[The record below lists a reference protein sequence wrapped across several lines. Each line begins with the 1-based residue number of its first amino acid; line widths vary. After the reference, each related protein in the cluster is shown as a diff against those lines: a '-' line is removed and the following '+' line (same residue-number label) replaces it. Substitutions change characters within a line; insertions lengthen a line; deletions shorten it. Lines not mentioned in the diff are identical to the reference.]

1 MERFSIDEVGG
12 PFRADI
18 STALDGMAGQLAQL
32 HGAPSASGAQ
42 AAAALLGALDDGC
55 HTIAGSSSLVGAD
68 GLTASALTLRELVEA
83 MEAER
88 RAQLRAAHR
97 LQLLAARA
105 ATGLTAM
112 ARLLDLELAKD
123 RAGADAVAG
132 AFAAAAAL
140 PLAEL
145 DVAPARGVAPT
156 VVAEPAGPPP
166 DDEAGYAFADETAPP
181 PVAGADDGDGY
192 QFPEEPGAPA
202 SAPAPAPVAAR
213 TAAPPAPAPAPAD
226 QPEAEVVEAFAQEA
240 GELLDSLDRHALALD
255 QGGGRGALTE
265 LLRAYHTLKGSAQ
278 TVGLAALGALAHRVE
293 DLLEGLRERRTLPAG
308 TVPLLLRV
316 QRALRAGLAPGGAPD
331 LAPGELED
339 ALRALSA
346 ADGGER
352 AAPGDAGPAS
362 EAPAEA
368 GRWLRIAASHL
379 DGLMHLAGELVI
391 GRARLGNRI
400 GGLAAVQRELSASRT
415 RLLATVEDFRARH
428 EFSGLDGGR
437 ARGGAAAVG
446 AGGAGTGAAVFTE
459 LELDRYD
466 DVNVL
471 ARALAE
477 ISGDIGELQGGID
490 RSLTAFDE
498 DAEAMGRVISGIQN
512 GVMRARLV
520 PVGGLFMRLHVA
532 VRETAERLGKGVR
545 VVTAGEEVALDKAL
559 TDAVHGPLLHLVRN
573 AIAHGI
579 EQAETRL
586 LAGKSPDGT
595 ITLAARQEAGEI
607 VITVGDDGAGLDL
620 AALRRRGVELGL
632 IAADTP
638 DDSDAVRDLV
648 FAAGL
653 STQASADAV
662 SGRGYGCDAARHEIQ
677 RLGGTVRVAA
687 LPTGG
692 TCFTV
697 NLPLTLAISR
707 ALLVVAQGRTFA
719 VPMHFIERL
728 LDLGELTATASAGAV
743 RIPYAGRQLVLRD
756 LVEVLGLA
764 EQAPAGQGPALV
776 LRLGDQR
783 WALRVDA
790 LLRQEEIVIGSLG
803 ELLASH
809 ALFSGAAI
817 AGDGTLIPVID
828 VPGLLQQSAIVAPP
842 PPPVPAP
849 LAPPPAALDAAAGGP
864 RVLYVDDSL
873 SVRKVA
879 ERHLRELGAVPT
891 MAGDGAEAL
900 ARLRAGA
907 FDLVFTDL
915 EMPRLNGYELLRE
928 IRATPG
934 LEDLP
939 VVVVSSR
946 SADKHRALAPEL
958 GASAHLPKPFTAEM
972 LQQALVRWAKKP

>member
-1 MERFSIDEVGG
+1 
-12 PFRADI
+12 
-18 STALDGMAGQLAQL
+18 
-32 HGAPSASGAQ
+32 
-42 AAAALLGALDDGC
+42 
-55 HTIAGSSSLVGAD
+55 
-68 GLTASALTLRELVEA
+68 
-83 MEAER
+83 
-88 RAQLRAAHR
+88 
-97 LQLLAARA
+97 
-105 ATGLTAM
+105 
-112 ARLLDLELAKD
+112 
-123 RAGADAVAG
+123 
-132 AFAAAAAL
+132 
-140 PLAEL
+140 
-145 DVAPARGVAPT
+145 
-156 VVAEPAGPPP
+156 
-166 DDEAGYAFADETAPP
+166 
-181 PVAGADDGDGY
+181 
-192 QFPEEPGAPA
+192 
-202 SAPAPAPVAAR
+202 
-213 TAAPPAPAPAPAD
+213 
-226 QPEAEVVEAFAQEA
+226 
-240 GELLDSLDRHALALD
+240 
-255 QGGGRGALTE
+255 
-265 LLRAYHTLKGSAQ
+265 
-278 TVGLAALGALAHRVE
+278 
-293 DLLEGLRERRTLPAG
+293 
-308 TVPLLLRV
+308 
-316 QRALRAGLAPGGAPD
+316 
-331 LAPGELED
+331 
-339 ALRALSA
+339 
-346 ADGGER
+346 
-352 AAPGDAGPAS
+352 
-362 EAPAEA
+362 
-368 GRWLRIAASHL
+368 
-379 DGLMHLAGELVI
+379 MHLAGELVI

-437 ARGGAAAVG
+437 ARGAAASAPGAATA
-446 AGGAGTGAAVFTE
+446 GAAVFTE

-490 RSLTAFDE
+490 RSLAAFDE

-586 LAGKSPDGT
+586 LAGKAPDGT

-607 VITVGDDGAGLDL
+607 VITVSDDGAGLDL

-632 IAADTP
+632 VGADAP
-638 DDSDAVRDLV
+638 ADDDAVRELV

-687 LPTGG
+687 LPAGG

-707 ALLVVAQGRTFA
+707 ALLVVAEGRTFA

-756 LVEVLGLA
+756 LAEVLGLG
-764 EQAPAGQGPALV
+764 GQGPVGGGPALV
-776 LRLGDQR
+776 LRLGGQR

-790 LLRQEEIVIGSLG
+790 LLRQEEIVIGTLG
-803 ELLASH
+803 ELLAGH
-809 ALFSGAAI
+809 PLFSGAAI
-817 AGDGTLIPVID
+817 AGTGDLIPVID
-828 VPGLLQQSAIVAPP
+828 VAGLLQQAASGAPAPTTAPP
-842 PPPVPAP
+842 AVAAPGAAPA
-849 LAPPPAALDAAAGGP
+849 AAAGGP

-879 ERHLRELGAVPT
+879 ERHLRALGAVPT
-891 MAGDGAEAL
+891 MSGDGADAL
-900 ARLRAGA
+900 ARLRAGS
-907 FDLVFTDL
+907 VRPGVHR
-915 EMPRLNGYELLRE
+915 PRD
-928 IRATPG
+928 A
-934 LEDLP
+934 
-939 VVVVSSR
+939 
-946 SADKHRALAPEL
+946 
-958 GASAHLPKPFTAEM
+958 AHERL
-972 LQQALVRWAKKP
+972 

>member
-1 MERFSIDEVGG
+1 MERFSIDEVHG

-18 STALDGMAGQLAQL
+18 SAALDGMAGQLAQL
-32 HGAPSASGAQ
+32 HGAPSVQ
-42 AAAALLGALDDGC
+42 DVAALLGALDDGC

-68 GLTASALTLRELVEA
+68 GLTASAVTLRELVEA
-83 MEAER
+83 METER
-88 RAQLRAAHR
+88 LTQLRAAHR

-105 ATGLTAM
+105 ASGLTAM
-112 ARLLDLELAKD
+112 AGLLDLELAKD
-123 RAGADAVAG
+123 RVGADAVAA
-132 AFAAAAAL
+132 AFAAATAL

-145 DVAPARGVAPT
+145 DEVPVRGMT
-156 VVAEPAGPPP
+156 V
-166 DDEAGYAFADETAPP
+166 EAGAAESAGAPPADETGYVFADETPGP
-181 PVAGADDGDGY
+181 SLTGADDEEGY
-192 QFPEEPGAPA
+192 LFPEEPAACAG
-202 SAPAPAPVAAR
+202 APAPAPVAAR
-213 TAAPPAPAPAPAD
+213 VAAPPAAASDPTD

-240 GELLDSLDRHALALD
+240 GELLDSLDRHTLALD

-265 LLRAYHTLKGSAQ
+265 LLRDYHTLKGSAQ
-278 TVGLAALGALAHRVE
+278 TVGLAALGDLAHRVE

-316 QRALRAGLAPGGAPD
+316 QRALRAGLARCGAPD
-331 LAPGELED
+331 LAPAELEAAIG
-339 ALRALSA
+339 AL
-346 ADGGER
+346 
-352 AAPGDAGPAS
+352 AAPDHGPDAAPDAAGTAS
-362 EAPAEA
+362 RAPAEA

-428 EFSGLDGGR
+428 EFSGLDGAR
-437 ARGGAAAVG
+437 LRGGAAALG
-446 AGGAGTGAAVFTE
+446 ADSAGTGAAVFTE

-490 RSLTAFDE
+490 RSLAAFDE
-498 DAEAMGRVISGIQN
+498 DAESMGRVISGIQG

-545 VVTAGEEVALDKAL
+545 VATAGEEVALDKAL

-573 AIAHGI
+573 AVAHGL
-579 EQAETRL
+579 EQTETRL
-586 LAGKSPDGT
+586 LAGKTPDGT
-595 ITLAARQEAGEI
+595 ITLAARQESGEI
-607 VITVGDDGAGLDL
+607 VITVSDDGAGLDL
-620 AALRRRGVELGL
+620 AALRRRGIALGL

-638 DDSDAVRDLV
+638 ADSDAVRDLV

-687 LPTGG
+687 LPAGG

-697 NLPLTLAISR
+697 TLPLTLAISR
-707 ALLVVAQGRTFA
+707 ALLVVAQGRIFA

-756 LVEVLGLA
+756 LVAVLGLGDSP
-764 EQAPAGQGPALV
+764 PAGQGPALV

-803 ELLASH
+803 ELLAGH

-842 PPPVPAP
+842 PTPAP
-849 LAPPPAALDAAAGGP
+849 VALPPTATPAVAGGP

-900 ARLRAGA
+900 ALLRAGE

-915 EMPRLNGYELLRE
+915 EMPHLNGYELLRE
-928 IRATPG
+928 IRAAPG

-946 SADKHRALAPEL
+946 SADKHRALATEL

-972 LQQALVRWAKKP
+972 LQQALARWTRRP